1 MYSYYF
7 FNSANWIKI
16 IVMHEGCVLELK
28 GHTETSAVG
37 TMVTGDIAW
46 FAVHQGDSCAAPSE
60 RGLN

>member
-1 MYSYYF
+1 
-7 FNSANWIKI
+7 
-16 IVMHEGCVLELK
+16 MHEGCVLELK